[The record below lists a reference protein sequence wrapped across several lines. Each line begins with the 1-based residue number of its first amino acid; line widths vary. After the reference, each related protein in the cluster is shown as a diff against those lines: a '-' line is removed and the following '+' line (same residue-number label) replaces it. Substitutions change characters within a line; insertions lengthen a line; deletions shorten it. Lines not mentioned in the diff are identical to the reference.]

1 MKNNFRIYYDGE
13 EFPEKNVR
21 ALERAMDGFVRSDV
35 PLAVELV
42 FTDEAE
48 IRRLNRE
55 LRETDRVTDVLSFP
69 ALDEIKGK
77 ALERKAFPCD
87 IDEEG
92 NLFIGSV
99 AVCVKRAKEQAE
111 EYGHSY
117 HRELHYLL
125 VHGILHC
132 LGYDH
137 ETETEKSEMR
147 EKEECILGKMGIT
160 RDE

>member
-1 MKNNFRIYYDGE
+1 MRY
-13 EFPEKNVR
+13 
-21 ALERAMDGFVRSDV
+21 
-35 PLAVELV
+35 
-42 FTDEAE
+42 
-48 IRRLNRE
+48 RR
-55 LRETDRVTDVLSFP
+55 
-69 ALDEIKGK
+69 G
-77 ALERKAFPCD
+77 
-87 IDEEG
+87 G